1 MLMLIKKV
9 LRNLIVFLDF
19 NTSHVNVNRHARLL
33 SIICGSYF
41 NTSHVNVNLHGNI
54 GVTTATANFNTSHVN
69 VNLEYPEKGA
79 VDYRISIHLMLM
91 LIIKQMNIKAD
102 INDFNTS
109 HVNVNLCDIF
119 FLACQ

>member
-1 MLMLIKKV
+1 M
-9 LRNLIVFLDF
+9 FLDF

-69 VNLEYPEKGA
+69 VNHVFDKRYHSLKQFQY
-79 VDYRISIHLMLM
+79 IS
-91 LIIKQMNIKAD
+91 
-102 INDFNTS
+102 
-109 HVNVNLCDIF
+109 C
-119 FLACQ
+119 

>member
-79 VDYRISIHLMLM
+79 VDYRISIHLMIM
-91 LIIKQMNIKAD
+91 LI
-102 INDFNTS
+102 TS
-109 HVNVNLCDIF
+109 SVRPVPSHIAFQYISC
-119 FLACQ
+119 